1 MNKKVNTLFFI
12 LAATLFN
19 LIVMIALMVAFLA
32 LLGRLLPASAGTS
45 LALVLMVLL
54 FVLSI
59 LGTFVIYRWVLN
71 LLSRRFDLEKYF
83 IPLFK
88 RRKN

>member
-1 MNKKVNTLFFI
+1 MNKKLNTLFFI

-19 LIVMIALMVAFLA
+19 LVVMVCLMIGLLALMGRIVPSSVSPSLA
-32 LLGRLLPASAGTS
+32 LL
-45 LALVLMVLL
+45 LMVLL
-54 FVLSI
+54 FVLAI

-71 LLSRRFDLEKYF
+71 LLSRRFDLERYF

-88 RRKN
+88 RKKG